1 MALRGF
7 VKGRADNLGLF
18 DRALHVGNFFRAL
31 VDQQYD
37 EVNIRIIGIDGI
49 GQRLQQHGFTGA
61 GRGNNQAALPT
72 ANGRHDVEHAV
83 GKIFFAIFHDKLAV
97 RIDGREVVK
106 KNKVFGVFRRFKAD
120 FGDLEQGKV
129 AFALLGGAD
138 LTGNYIALAQG
149 KPPDLRGRH
158 VDVIRAGHVAAQR
171 RPQKAKAIGQN
182 FKNAITVNGAVL

>member
-72 ANGRHDVEHAV
+72 ANGRHDVDNAV
-83 GKIFFAIFHDKLAV
+83 GEIFFAIFHGELAV
-97 RIDGREVVK
+97 GINGREVIE
-106 KNKVFGVFRRFKAD
+106 KNEVLGVFRGFKAN
-120 FGDLEQGKV
+120 FGNLEQGKV
-129 AFALLGGAD
+129 AFTLF
-138 LTGNYIALAQG
+138 
-149 KPPDLRGRH
+149 GR
-158 VDVIRAGHVAAQR
+158 ANL
-171 RPQKAKAIGQN
+171 P
-182 FKNAITVNGAVL
+182 